1 MRRDLRARSYRNANR
16 NTNRNVDRTRA
27 LVLEASALDVKEPPE
42 DVNIAEHPVKR
53 NLEEPLSA
61 PESISPSDHASDLQS
76 REILEDKKSEEVF
89 GGTAVEGILSFTL
102 GESKGEDNPW
112 GEDHD
117 TQGESKEEDNPR
129 GEDHDPVV
137 LRRRLSI
144 AETSDP
150 KEDAPDW
157 KARDAFDDEKPP
169 ITWESFGGTTI
180 EGIVVSDEE
189 DNSQEDDEEE
199 KEEDDD
205 PMALRGGRR
214 TRLRRA
220 RKKRKRALIEIDHDD

>member
-27 LVLEASALDVKEPPE
+27 LVLEASALDVKEVPE
-42 DVNIAEHPVKR
+42 DVNIAENPVKL

-61 PESISPSDHASDLQS
+61 PESINPSGHAPGWQS
-76 REILEDKKSEEVF
+76 REILDDKKSEEEF
-89 GGTAVEGILSFTL
+89 RGAAVEGILSFTL
-102 GESKGEDNPW
+102 GESK
-112 GEDHD
+112 
-117 TQGESKEEDNPR
+117 EEVNPR
-129 GEDHDPVV
+129 GEDQDPVV

-144 AETSDP
+144 AETTDP

-169 ITWESFGGTTI
+169 MTWESFGGTPI
-180 EGIVVSDEE
+180 EGIVISNED

-199 KEEDDD
+199 KQEDDD
-205 PMALRGGRR
+205 PIALRGGRR

-220 RKKRKRALIEIDHDD
+220 RKKRKRALIEIDHDG